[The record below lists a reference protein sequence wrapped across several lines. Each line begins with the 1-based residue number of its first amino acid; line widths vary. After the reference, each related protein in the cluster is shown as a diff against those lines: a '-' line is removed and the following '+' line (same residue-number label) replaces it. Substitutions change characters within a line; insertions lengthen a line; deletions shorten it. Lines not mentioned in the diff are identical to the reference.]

1 MSQLTPPPWRPNITY
16 APPTHVAHTKTET
29 VDRSILG
36 AARRRTLDRHA
47 KVVPAG
53 AAGRQRV
60 EQPDAN
66 ARSQRNARGDR
77 PREEPPRAAVVVQP
91 GDQPVHRPVQRRVAG
106 QLVVRAQE
114 LLRRRARLVRRRE
127 RGAEAT
133 QAEAIAPSVADDDVR
148 LVWVEMVVVA
158 RELEREEHVWFG
170 KVVLNPRP
178 PSD

>member
-1 MSQLTPPPWRPNITY
+1 VVTDVQVRDDAQQRLDADLRHRL
-16 APPTHVAHTKTET
+16 ALE
-29 VDRSILG
+29 R
-36 AARRRTLDRHA
+36 AADDLERRGQHGTGLRRRRDPLEL
-47 KVVPAG
+47 G
-53 AAGRQRV
+53 
-60 EQPDAN
+60 DA
-66 ARSQRNARGDR
+66 RK
-77 PREEPPRAAVVVQP
+77 
-91 GDQPVHRPVQRRVAG
+91 
-106 QLVVRAQE
+106 

-178 PSD
+178 PF